1 MDIKNKE
8 EKNGHQKDGHKKN
21 GRFFFN
27 GMEQLSLEEIKEISD
42 AGEIKFLIPIFAKM
56 TILM

>member
-1 MDIKNKE
+1 MGTRRMDTRRM
-8 EKNGHQKDGHKKN
+8 GD
-21 GRFFFN
+21 FFN